1 MLRWHP
7 IVLMKRVMSVFSK
20 YLLICGV
27 IIVGG
32 ASAATLPVCQAGS
45 LASYIAL
52 DATGG
57 CTVGDYSFFRF
68 TAPTPTV
75 TGNPPLADLSQIQI
89 TPVVN
94 SGSVGI
100 QLAAASD
107 GINLFSIPNPTE
119 IESVTY
125 HINYSVDPPVL
136 GSGGISLD
144 PPFGDVLATQRY
156 CLSDVFAN
164 GCVLGPQ
171 VQQSVTPE
179 HPFSEVS
186 FPNPAVFV
194 DITTDITMNASPGH
208 PAGFDGLTSVL
219 NVATAPVPEPSEVL
233 LVAVGLCALAF
244 VRTKRRRA

>member
-1 MLRWHP
+1 MISGA
-7 IVLMKRVMSVFSK
+7 IV
-20 YLLICGV
+20 
-27 IIVGG
+27 VGC
-32 ASAATLPVCQAGS
+32 ASAATLPICETGS

-52 DATGG
+52 NANGG
-57 CTVGDYSFFRF
+57 CTIGDYSFFRF
-68 TAPTPTV
+68 TAPSPGV
-75 TGNPPLADLSQIQI
+75 AGNPPVANPSQIQI
-89 TPVVN
+89 TPVVGN
-94 SGSVGI
+94 QSIGI
-100 QLAAASD
+100 ELTATSD

-136 GSGGISLD
+136 GSGGLSLD
-144 PPFGDVLATQRY
+144 PPFGDVLATQHY

-179 HPFSEVS
+179 HPFSQVG

-194 DITTDITMNASPGH
+194 DITTDITLNASPGH

-219 NVATAPVPEPSEVL
+219 NVATNPVPEPSEL
-233 LVAVGLCALAF
+233 MLAGAGLCALAL
-244 VRTKRRRA
+244 VKYKARASA